1 MKKLILAASFTAIA
15 AGSTTAQELTF
26 GPEVG
31 INLSN
36 VSGDLP
42 NTDMKIG
49 LKAGAVANIPAG
61 GGFYLQPGL
70 FFHQKGFKT
79 SSEILGIKA
88 TGTVNLNYIEL
99 PVNVLYRVDLG
110 NAGGIFASAGMYAA
124 YAISGKT
131 KSEAAGL
138 KDNEKIDFG
147 SGVGETKPFDWGA
160 NFGLG
165 YETPWGVYVR
175 GQYGLGLGNLSNV
188 DDFSVKNNS
197 IQVSVGYLIGRNR

>member
-15 AGSTTAQELTF
+15 ASSTTAQELTF

-36 VSGDLP
+36 VGGDVS

-49 LKAGAVANIPAG
+49 LKAGVVANIPAG

-70 FFHQKGFKT
+70 FFSQKGFKT
-79 SSEILGIKA
+79 SSEFLGVKA
-88 TGTVNLNYIEL
+88 TGTTNLNYLEL
-99 PVNVLYRVDLG
+99 PVNVLYRFDLG

-124 YAISGKT
+124 YAVSGKT
-131 KSEAAGL
+131 KSEVLGIETS
-138 KDNEKIDFG
+138 DKIDFG
-147 SGVGETKPFDWGA
+147 SGISETKPFDWGA

-188 DDFSVKNNS
+188 DDYKVKNNS
-197 IQVSVGYLIGRNR
+197 IQITLGYLIGRNK

>member
-26 GPEVG
+26 APEVG

-36 VSGDLP
+36 VSGDVS

-49 LKAGAVANIPAG
+49 LKVGGVVNIPAG

-79 SSEILGIKA
+79 SSEMLGIKA
-88 TGTVNLNYIEL
+88 TSTTNFNYLEL

-124 YAISGKT
+124 YAVSGKV
-131 KSEAAGL
+131 KGEVAGIEASE
-138 KDNEKIDFG
+138 KVDFG
-147 SGVGETKPFDWGA
+147 SGADEMKPFDWGA

-197 IQVSVGYLIGRNR
+197 IQISVGYLIGRNR